1 MFFQCA
7 PLTKQLK
14 RGRLSL
20 NYRSDFIE
28 SFLSVLFS
36 VADKRCFSSVLMIAH
51 KGEDVRA
58 RSGDGM
64 SKKMVDVNP
73 GFSAEVVAE
82 PGGEHLNS
90 CFSCGACSGACPV
103 SQAIPDFDPRKIIH
117 MVRMGMEERLLDSD
131 LLWYCSSCRSCV
143 FVCPQDVSFADIM
156 SALAKL
162 ALKKGYITA
171 EQLVEKG
178 KAAQVQRDLCVSCLT
193 CVRVCPWEIPK
204 IDDGGFASIDVETCR
219 ACGICVA
226 ECPAQ
231 AIILNESEDERL
243 IAACGI

>member
-1 MFFQCA
+1 
-7 PLTKQLK
+7 
-14 RGRLSL
+14 
-20 NYRSDFIE
+20 
-28 SFLSVLFS
+28 
-36 VADKRCFSSVLMIAH
+36 MIAH

-171 EQLVEKG
+171 EQLVEK
-178 KAAQVQRDLCVSCLT
+178 LT
-193 CVRVCPWEIPK
+193 MEVLPALMWKHAGPAVFVLPNVLPRPLFSMSPK
-204 IDDGGFASIDVETCR
+204 MSG
-219 ACGICVA
+219 
-226 ECPAQ
+226 
-231 AIILNESEDERL
+231 
-243 IAACGI
+243 